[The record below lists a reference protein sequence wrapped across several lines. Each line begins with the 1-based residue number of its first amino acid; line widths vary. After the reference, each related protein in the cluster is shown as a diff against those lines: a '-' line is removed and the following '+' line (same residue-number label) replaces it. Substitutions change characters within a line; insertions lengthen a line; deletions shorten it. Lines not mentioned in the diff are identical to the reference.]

1 MPEDGRL
8 IIPKVWRS
16 EYPLVITYGLTG
28 IGSVIGSNYFPRTII
43 HGTLI
48 KLGGF
53 EASLDFPV
61 LWLIPFFVL
70 CTLLFRIYNVR
81 YVLDSRG
88 IDAYDWVLGP
98 QRVTS
103 IRYED
108 IRSIESEQSIVG
120 RLLDFGDLEIGTAAQ
135 SSIEVVFYGIGS
147 PQEVL
152 QLIQRERDRR
162 HELQNTAYQSQGRTE
177 VQS

>member
-1 MPEDGRL
+1 MSEDGTL

-16 EYPLVITYGLTG
+16 EYPLIVAFLATS
-28 IGSVIGSNYFPRTII
+28 IGSVVASYFFPW
-43 HGTLI
+43 LI
-48 KLGGF
+48 VKGPLFSILGMKVV
-53 EASLDFPV
+53 LHFPV
-61 LWLIPFFVL
+61 QCVIPTIL
-70 CTLLFRIYNVR
+70 LGISLFRIYNVR
-81 YVLDSRG
+81 YVLDGRG
-88 IDAYDWVLGP
+88 IEAYDWVLGP

-108 IRSIESEQSIVG
+108 IRSIESEQSIIG

-135 SSIEVVFYGIGS
+135 SSVEVIFFGIGA

-162 HELQNTAYQSQGRTE
+162 HELESST
-177 VQS
+177 